1 MKLIRAKIRNFRL
14 LKELELDFSTDEKK
28 PLTIIRAANESGK
41 TTCEYALMWGLWG
54 EDGLPAKLKNF
65 GIFPNDQIDK
75 TTITQVEIDF
85 YSTPTPLNQREH
97 YRLIRQLSINS
108 DTGND
113 IITVFKIKN
122 EGSERLLDSEAK
134 HLLSS
139 LIPLALKDVYFTDGD
154 RALSFIESHT
164 QTHIK
169 QKRVKDAIRSLLS
182 LDYLESTIRHL
193 NNVESKFEA
202 ELDNKDYAAELTEIN
217 HKISFHQGDIDEITE
232 ELIVLENK
240 KSVADINR
248 RQAQTKIEDILK
260 QGDKNKLIH
269 ERDTLIKQA
278 QTLETTK
285 ELSLKTLRNLVQ
297 EENTSLI
304 MIKDKFIKAQEYLR
318 SLKDKKQLPKANTPI
333 LEELLTKDKCFC
345 GSSLDPNTEEGHNHI
360 QHIRKIIQDSQDSD
374 RKTELATSLHFQ
386 VVSTNPSIASDTWNS
401 VYNDRMHQYT
411 CCLKSFADNQS
422 KINEKNELINGINDD
437 SLQLYRSIFK
447 QHDNN
452 FIDASNELSRKQAL
466 LENSE
471 IKIKELNEDREKV
484 QKKLGKNDKNTNRVL
499 LSETLKNGF
508 KNILDKLQHEEIQ
521 RVSSEMNRI
530 FLEMIGSSPNEND
543 FSSITKAA
551 LSTDYEIMVY
561 GINGIRIDPDQDLNG
576 ASRRAI
582 TLAFILALT
591 KVSEVEAPNVID
603 TPLGMMSG
611 YVKQSVL
618 KQMIK
623 DGSQIILFLTHDEI
637 HGVEKII
644 DNYADRIFTLTN
656 PAHYPLMLANKP
668 EISDTRILRCECNH
682 KQSCDI
688 CQRIDY
694 QEAI

>member
-1 MKLIRAKIRNFRL
+1 
-14 LKELELDFSTDEKK
+14 
-28 PLTIIRAANESGK
+28 
-41 TTCEYALMWGLWG
+41 
-54 EDGLPAKLKNF
+54 
-65 GIFPNDQIDK
+65 
-75 TTITQVEIDF
+75 
-85 YSTPTPLNQREH
+85 
-97 YRLIRQLSINS
+97 
-108 DTGND
+108 
-113 IITVFKIKN
+113 
-122 EGSERLLDSEAK
+122 
-134 HLLSS
+134 
-139 LIPLALKDVYFTDGD
+139 
-154 RALSFIESHT
+154 
-164 QTHIK
+164 
-169 QKRVKDAIRSLLS
+169 
-182 LDYLESTIRHL
+182 
-193 NNVESKFEA
+193 
-202 ELDNKDYAAELTEIN
+202 
-217 HKISFHQGDIDEITE
+217 
-232 ELIVLENK
+232 
-240 KSVADINR
+240 
-248 RQAQTKIEDILK
+248 
-260 QGDKNKLIH
+260 
-269 ERDTLIKQA
+269 
-278 QTLETTK
+278 
-285 ELSLKTLRNLVQ
+285 
-297 EENTSLI
+297 
-304 MIKDKFIKAQEYLR
+304 
-318 SLKDKKQLPKANTPI
+318 
-333 LEELLTKDKCFC
+333 
-345 GSSLDPNTEEGHNHI
+345 
-360 QHIRKIIQDSQDSD
+360 
-374 RKTELATSLHFQ
+374 
-386 VVSTNPSIASDTWNS
+386 
-401 VYNDRMHQYT
+401 MHQYT

-656 PAHYPLMLANKP
+656 PAHYP
-668 EISDTRILRCECNH
+668 
-682 KQSCDI
+682 
-688 CQRIDY
+688 
-694 QEAI
+694 